1 MKKILWVSFILVIT
15 ACTAFW
21 FIKKPNPIS
30 EIPNEIVAYQGTN
43 QTELEETYGKVLIVY
58 YSFTGTTYD
67 TARNLQEQTGGDLYR
82 LQLEEDYPATVMI
95 YWQTRNQINAN
106 QLPTLKKIVPHIDD
120 YDLIIIGSPVWWY
133 TTPPPLRSYLEQTD
147 FKGKTVAVFCTLG
160 GREET
165 YFTDFKQRAKN
176 AHLTEKLRLESPKNQ
191 SSDQLNN
198 TISNWLSQLQK
209 NNE

>member
-43 QTELEETYGKVLIVY
+43 QTELEEAYGKVLIGC

-82 LQLEEDYPATVMI
+82 LQLEENYPATVMM
-95 YWQTRNQINAN
+95 YWQTRRQITED